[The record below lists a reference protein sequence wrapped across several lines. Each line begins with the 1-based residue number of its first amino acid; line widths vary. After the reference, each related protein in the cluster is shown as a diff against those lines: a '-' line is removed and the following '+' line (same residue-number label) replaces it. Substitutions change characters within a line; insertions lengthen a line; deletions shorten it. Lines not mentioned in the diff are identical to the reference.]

1 MTLADILLIVAI
13 LGFLVAWWNRRMP
26 ARGKLLIVFASL
38 ALLASLWDVFDD
50 RWQAIVGVV
59 ASLTF
64 LAAIA
69 IGRWWGKRTGVPYI
83 TGPLF
88 TLYGAA
94 AIAALILFPVWR
106 LPTPSGKHAVGVR
119 TFELD
124 DASRPHVFTR
134 SDGPRRLLVRVWYP
148 AEPVAGA
155 TPRYYFDEVEAKATA
170 RTMGSLLGFEP
181 LLTYIKHVRTNAY
194 EDAPLLSGAQQLP
207 TIFYSHGYTSFLAQN
222 SALCEDLASHGYVVY
237 SVQHTYDSS
246 ATAFADGS
254 VAEID
259 PDLLEADR
267 NFSTRDK
274 KREAMVQ
281 GATGPSFDKR
291 LQGQLEYAE
300 ASLADG
306 DRIRVLSPRTWVAD
320 QLFVHDRLQAG
331 EVPEPIRPLAAAC
344 DLTRTGEMG
353 MSFGGATAGVI
364 SLLDPRCVA
373 AINLDGGDFHFLAFN
388 TDMRVPFLMLH
399 SDIRGLYNSMDV
411 TPEGEYR
418 SFNDFSYETFAHA
431 GAQENVHRVEI
442 KESQHLGLSD
452 FTLFMRRPLRDALLG
467 STPTDVMIGAQNDL
481 VREFFDKYL
490 RGKQNDFP
498 EDQFRKY
505 ADWVVPYKNEG
516 LRDWWLAK
524 PEAERADIERRISEL
539 KTKVNWEELRPK
551 PLEADEKGITAEDTE
566 GRGGENP
573 GEQDK

>member
-13 LGFLVAWWNRRMP
+13 LGFLAAWWIRRMP
-26 ARGKLLIVFASL
+26 ARGKLLIVFAGL
-38 ALLASLWDVFDD
+38 ALLAALWDVFDD
-50 RWQAIVGVV
+50 RWQAIVGVA

-94 AIAALILFPVWR
+94 AIAALVMFPVWR
-106 LPTPSGKHAVGVR
+106 LPTPSGTHAVGVR

-124 DASRPHVFTR
+124 DASRPRVFTKA
-134 SDGPRRLLVRVWYP
+134 DGPRRLLMRVWYP

-155 TPRYYFDEVEAKATA
+155 APRYYFDEVEAQTTA

-194 EDAPLLSGAQQLP
+194 EDAPLLSEATQLP

-222 SALCEDLASHGYVVY
+222 SALFEDLASHGYVVY

-259 PDLLEADR
+259 SDLLAEDRESADGG
-267 NFSTRDK
+267 K

-281 GATGPSFDKR
+281 GATGPDFDKR

-306 DRIRVLSPRTWVAD
+306 DRIRTRSPRTWVAD
-320 QLFVHDRLQAG
+320 QIFVHDRLQAG
-331 EVPEPIRPLAAAC
+331 DVPEPIRPIAAAC

-388 TDMRVPFLMLH
+388 ADMRVPFLMLH
-399 SDIRGLYNSMDV
+399 SDIRGLYNSMGV

-431 GAQENVHRVEI
+431 GAQEDVHRVEV
-442 KESQHLGLSD
+442 KDSQHLGLSD

-498 EDQFRKY
+498 AEQFRKY
-505 ADWVVPYKNEG
+505 ADWVVPYKNAG

-524 PEAERADIERRISEL
+524 SEEERVEIERRINEL
-539 KTKVNWEELRPK
+539 KAKVNWDELRPK
-551 PLEADEKGITAEDTE
+551 PLEEKGEKNITAEGE
-566 GRGGENP
+566 GRGIQGA
-573 GEQDK
+573 